1 MYKFDNHCM
10 YVRWLSSLL
19 DAEKVKC
26 KLLND
31 IFALMFCVEKPY
43 LDIQIHNLYVYR
55 NVHSFLASF
64 ATFHATNYLQSWNF

>member
-1 MYKFDNHCM
+1 M

-31 IFALMFCVEKPY
+31 IFALIFCVEKPC
-43 LDIQIHNLYVYR
+43 LDIQTHYLYVYGI
-55 NVHSFLASF
+55 VHSFLASF
-64 ATFHATNYLQSWNF
+64 AIFRATNYADENREAN